1 VEQRRELG
9 LLKASELAHGVK
21 GLRADA
27 RVILQQSQ
35 TWKKMFMGFLIFTLP
50 VLGWITE
57 RVVTLPETY
66 IVKEEL
72 KEVKTDIVK
81 RLDRIDDTLVFIIQ
95 EIGKSR

>member
-1 VEQRRELG
+1 MEQRIELG
-9 LLKASELAHGVK
+9 PLKTSELPHGDK
-21 GLRADA
+21 DLRADA
-27 RVILQQSQ
+27 RVILQESQ
-35 TWKKMFMGFLIFTLP
+35 VLKKMFLGFFMLTLP

-95 EIGKSR
+95 EIGKK